1 LISKLL
7 SLPNCFSLLLS
18 SSGVSLLS
26 EQLYRLLLAIK
37 TGRPGTTWQLGGGV
51 VVEMG
56 KKDWC
61 VAS

>member
-1 LISKLL
+1 MLKLVHDA
-7 SLPNCFSLLLS
+7 SGDDTT
-18 SSGVSLLS
+18 GVSLLS